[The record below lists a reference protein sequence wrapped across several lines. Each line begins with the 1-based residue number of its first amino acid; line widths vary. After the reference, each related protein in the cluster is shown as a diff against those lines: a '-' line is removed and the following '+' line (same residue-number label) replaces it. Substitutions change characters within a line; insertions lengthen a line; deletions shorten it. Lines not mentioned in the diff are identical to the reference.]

1 MRILVGCVL
10 LAGFLAPQQSSSE
23 YHLLYGPS
31 DLERF
36 TVRPGITLTIEYGP
50 DRTACRMVIEG
61 SRHFL
66 SAAALSSF
74 VADKILPQKEV
85 AQILAEAVP
94 PEDRGAE
101 LRQLGGFSTGGA
113 YSYGE
118 DYEHLTIGHVAPHA
132 CPSATPQCEARAY
145 VTFKRK
151 ACDDPAE

>member
-1 MRILVGCVL
+1 MRILVGCAL
-10 LAGFLAPQQSSSE
+10 LAAAILAPQQSSSQ
-23 YHLLYGPS
+23 YHSLYGAS

-61 SRHFL
+61 SRHLL
-66 SAAALSSF
+66 SNAA
-74 VADKILPQKEV
+74 DTILPQKEV

-94 PEDRGAE
+94 PEDWGAE

-118 DYEHLTIGHVAPHA
+118 DYEHLTITHVAPHA
-132 CPSATPQCEARAY
+132 CPSAAPQCEARAY
-145 VTFKRK
+145 VTFKRS
-151 ACDDPAE
+151 ACEDPAN